1 MPTGWWYQLTIMVN
15 QVVNVLSYLNLFSLL
30 IPISIGFWR
39 WPRLNTSLRIAWA
52 GLLIYFLLFSLSMLM
67 ALGLVKLPYVHSFE
81 FINYALAGLFGAAFT
96 TCYALAVPNG
106 LPRVA
111 IIGLGTVGAVG
122 ILAELIWRL
131 DDITVSPWAIPV
143 QTVINTIIPIIYLH
157 QLTRT
162 STVSLLTVPLFWIS
176 LGRLVSS
183 LLSTLYDSLRVP
195 MAESSRDL
203 LMQWLCFQLALM
215 VGCNII
221 YGIGFWKARRTEPA
235 LGLRA

>member
-1 MPTGWWYQLTIMVN
+1 MIN
-15 QVVNVLSYLNLFSLL
+15 QVVHVLSYLNLFSLL
-30 IPISIGFWR
+30 IPISIGLWR
-39 WPRLNTSLRIAWA
+39 WPRLNTSLRVAWA

-67 ALGLVKLPYVHSFE
+67 ALGFVKLP
-81 FINYALAGLFGAAFT
+81 FINSLELVTYALAGLFGGAFA
-96 TCYALAVPNG
+96 TCYALAVPGG

-111 IIGLGTVGAVG
+111 IVGLGTLGAVG

-143 QTVINTIIPIIYLH
+143 QTVINTIIPMIYLH

-176 LGRLVSS
+176 IGRLVSS
-183 LLSTLYDSLRVP
+183 LLSTLYDSLRLP

-203 LMQWLCFQLALM
+203 LFQWLCFQLALM

-221 YGIGFWKARRTEPA
+221 YGIGLWKARRAEPA
-235 LGLRA
+235 LGQHA